1 MAEITLSS
9 AEIKLVAAVF
19 SQMKELPAVS
29 LFLSNRSP
37 RVQNHTARLPL
48 LHCLGAPHRSRS
60 VITSLLLHVG

>member
-29 LFLSNRSP
+29 LFSF
-37 RVQNHTARLPL
+37 
-48 LHCLGAPHRSRS
+48 
-60 VITSLLLHVG
+60 